1 MGFKAFIVLSFALAI
16 FLFLTSEVAARELA
30 ESSTN
35 SLEISKKSEKN
46 NDVNDAKYP
55 GGGYR
60 GYPGGGY
67 GVYPGGGYRG
77 YPGGGYGGYPGGGRG
92 RGRGGYGGEYC
103 RYGCCG
109 RRDYYGCRRC
119 CYNKGEAMEKFTE
132 AKPRN

>member
-16 FLFLTSEVAARELA
+16 FVFITFEVAA

-35 SLEISKKSEKN
+35 SLEISKKSEKKN
-46 NDVNDAKYP
+46 EVNDAKYP
-55 GGGYR
+55 GGYG

-67 GVYPGGGYRG
+67 GGYPRGGYGGYPGGGYRG
-77 YPGGGYGGYPGGGRG
+77 YPGGGYGGYPGG
-92 RGRGGYGGEYC
+92 GRGGYGGEYC

-119 CYNKGEAMEKFTE
+119 CYDKREALVTE
-132 AKPRN
+132 AKPHN